1 MREALATA
9 ALAGVGP
16 AAGDMSAAVNFGGF
30 DTLLGGYQDYLALYA
45 QARGLFIRDR
55 LSYKPVLG
63 VPPFAQGPGDIAV
76 FSAIYEIIRK
86 LNHMLLVGRFYGAQ
100 EELGTGTSCI
110 LNAFAGDAVGIA
122 RTAIEDA
129 PASDAT
135 FYRLHSAF
143 ARSPAGLFT
152 ATRGQGVACAVCE
165 FCFAARLCARLDGS
179 CSLV

>member
-1 MREALATA
+1 MR
-9 ALAGVGP
+9 
-16 AAGDMSAAVNFGGF
+16 
-30 DTLLGGYQDYLALYA
+30 GYQDYLAMADA
-45 QARGLFIRDR
+45 QARTAFTRQR
-55 LSYKPVLG
+55 LSYRTVLG
-63 VPPFAQGPGDIAV
+63 VPPFVTVQGPVDIAV
-76 FSAIYEIIRK
+76 FAAIYEIIRK